1 MDSLLVRFANTGL
14 AIDPVPKYSSSIPLL
29 ERLNDSS
36 FTSRNCVPREQERSM
51 EWAMPDDETTR
62 ETELE
67 NLLCAFDE
75 NNDVSGETGAEESAD
90 AGKAGVDR
98 EYWR

>member
-1 MDSLLVRFANTGL
+1 MG
-14 AIDPVPKYSSSIPLL
+14 
-29 ERLNDSS
+29 
-36 FTSRNCVPREQERSM
+36 
-51 EWAMPDDETTR
+51 WAMPDDETR

-75 NNDVSGETGAEESAD
+75 NNDASGETGAEESAD
-90 AGKAGVDR
+90 AGKADVDR

>member
-1 MDSLLVRFANTGL
+1 MDSLLVPFANACL

-36 FTSRNCVPREQERSM
+36 FTSRNCVPREQESSM
-51 EWAMPDDETTR
+51 GWAMPDDETR

-75 NNDVSGETGAEESAD
+75 NNDASGETGAEESAD
-90 AGKAGVDR
+90 AGKADVDR